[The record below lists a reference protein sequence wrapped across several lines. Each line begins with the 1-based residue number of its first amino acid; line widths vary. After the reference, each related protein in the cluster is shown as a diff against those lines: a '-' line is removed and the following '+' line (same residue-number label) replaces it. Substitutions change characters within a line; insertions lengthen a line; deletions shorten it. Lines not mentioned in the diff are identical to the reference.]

1 MDKSPE
7 ASKRFFDQST
17 VDEFFE
23 KRSTIIDKK
32 RIFTINKNNV
42 EVIAKEMMMPPQT
55 SEATN
60 DENRNGEG
68 ECPCNGV
75 PPGNRGMRVFQPI
88 YVNDE
93 ENDDIDDN
101 ASNVVSCYK
110 VTLPNP
116 LQFDYM
122 VSLIDAALIFR
133 QISQVA
139 LENRNQIG
147 YAVRTGCVSEG
158 KASCFS
164 RIVCAVGL

>member
-1 MDKSPE
+1 
-7 ASKRFFDQST
+7 
-17 VDEFFE
+17 
-23 KRSTIIDKK
+23 
-32 RIFTINKNNV
+32 
-42 EVIAKEMMMPPQT
+42 
-55 SEATN
+55 
-60 DENRNGEG
+60 
-68 ECPCNGV
+68 
-75 PPGNRGMRVFQPI
+75 MRVFQPI

-122 VSLIDAALIFR
+122 VSLINAALIFR